1 LKLAKSLKDFSRPS
15 DEVHVPE
22 NEGPWGKDV
31 TGIEKNTEV
40 FAMRINHN
48 ISSMIGQGALASQQ
62 NALAKSLEKL
72 STGMRI
78 NRASDDAAGLSVSE
92 SMRSKIRG
100 MGRAK
105 SNAEDGIALLQIA
118 EGATGEINNIL
129 QRMRELSI
137 QSATDTMTTTERS
150 YTDKEFG
157 QLMNEITRISSSA
170 SYNGMTLLDGAAGS
184 FGVAGGQ
191 SSVLHIGAG
200 SSTTVDRISIT
211 ISAMTLGAL
220 GMNSTTTTVSTS
232 AGALASLSMIDM
244 AIKSVNTMRSDM
256 GAYVNRLEFA
266 ISNLSNQVYNTQD
279 AESRIRDVDFAQETT
294 EFTRAQILSQS
305 ATSMLAQ
312 ANQVPQGVLSLLG
325 H

>member
-1 LKLAKSLKDFSRPS
+1 
-15 DEVHVPE
+15 
-22 NEGPWGKDV
+22 
-31 TGIEKNTEV
+31 
-40 FAMRINHN
+40 MRINHN
-48 ISSMIGQGALASQQ
+48 ISSMIGQGSLEKNHTS
-62 NALAKSLEKL
+62 LAKSLEKL
-72 STGMRI
+72 STGLRI

-92 SMRSKIRG
+92 TMRAKIRG

-105 SNAEDGIALLQIA
+105 SNAEDGIALVQIA
-118 EGATGEINNIL
+118 EGATGEISNIL

-157 QLMNEITRISSSA
+157 QLMSEVTRISNSA

-184 FGVAGGQ
+184 FGVSGGAA
-191 SSVLHIGAG
+191 SVLHIGAG
-200 SSTTVDRISIT
+200 SSTTTDRLSIT
-211 ISAMTLGAL
+211 VSSMSLGAIGL
-220 GMNSTTTTVSTS
+220 NATTTSVSTASS
-232 AGALASLSMIDM
+232 ALTALSLIDT

-279 AESRIRDVDFAQETT
+279 AESRIRDVDFAKETT
-294 EFTRAQILSQS
+294 EFTRSQILSQS

-325 H
+325 R

>member
-1 LKLAKSLKDFSRPS
+1 
-15 DEVHVPE
+15 
-22 NEGPWGKDV
+22 
-31 TGIEKNTEV
+31 
-40 FAMRINHN
+40 MRINHN
-48 ISSMIGQGALASQQ
+48 ISSMIGQGALDTQQ
-62 NALAKSLEKL
+62 TSLGKSLEKL
-72 STGMRI
+72 STGLRI

-92 SMRSKIRG
+92 SLRSKIRG

-105 SNAEDGIALLQIA
+105 SNAEDGIALVQIA

-137 QSATDTMTTTERS
+137 QSSTDTMTTTERS

-157 QLMNEITRISSSA
+157 QLMNEISRISQSA

-184 FGVAGGQ
+184 FGVSGG
-191 SSVLHIGAG
+191 SASVLHIGAG
-200 SSTTVDRISIT
+200 SNASVDRVSIT
-211 ISAMTLGAL
+211 VNAMTLGAL
-220 GMNSTTTTVSTS
+220 GLSATTTSVSTS
-232 AGALASLSMIDM
+232 AGALSSLSLIDT

-266 ISNLSNQVYNTQD
+266 ISNLGNQIYNTQD
-279 AESRIRDVDFAQETT
+279 AESRIRDVDFAKETT
-294 EFTRAQILSQS
+294 EFTRAQILTQS
-305 ATSMLAQ
+305 ATSMLSQ

>member
-1 LKLAKSLKDFSRPS
+1 
-15 DEVHVPE
+15 
-22 NEGPWGKDV
+22 
-31 TGIEKNTEV
+31 
-40 FAMRINHN
+40 MRINHN
-48 ISSMIGQGALASQQ
+48 ISSMIGQGALATQQ
-62 NALAKSLEKL
+62 NSLTKSLEKL

-92 SMRSKIRG
+92 SLRSKIRG

-105 SNAEDGIALLQIA
+105 SNAEDGIALIQIA
-118 EGATGEINNIL
+118 EGATGEVNNIL

-137 QSATDTMTTTERS
+137 QSSTDTMTTTERA
-150 YTDKEFG
+150 YIDKEFG
-157 QLMNEITRISSSA
+157 QLMSEITRISNSA
-170 SYNGMTLLDGAAGS
+170 SYNGMTLLDGQSSS
-184 FGVAGGQ
+184 FGVSGGAA
-191 SSVLHIGAG
+191 SVLHIGAG
-200 SSTTVDRISIT
+200 SSQSIDRISIT
-211 ISAMTLGAL
+211 ITAMTLGAL
-220 GMNSTTTTVSTS
+220 GMSSVTTAVSTS
-232 AGALASLSMIDM
+232 ATALSALSIIDM

>member
-1 LKLAKSLKDFSRPS
+1 
-15 DEVHVPE
+15 
-22 NEGPWGKDV
+22 
-31 TGIEKNTEV
+31 
-40 FAMRINHN
+40 
-48 ISSMIGQGALASQQ
+48 MIGQGALETQQ
-62 NALAKSLEKL
+62 NALSKSLEKL

-92 SMRSKIRG
+92 SLRSKIRG

-191 SSVLHIGAG
+191 ASVLHIGAG
-200 SSTTVDRISIT
+200 SSNTVDRISIT
-211 ISAMTLGAL
+211 ISSMTLGAL

-232 AGALASLSMIDM
+232 AGALASLSVIDT
-244 AIKSVNTMRSDM
+244 AIRSVNTMRSDM

-312 ANQVPQGVLSLLG
+312 ANQVPQGVLSLLKG
-325 H
+325 

>member
-1 LKLAKSLKDFSRPS
+1 
-15 DEVHVPE
+15 
-22 NEGPWGKDV
+22 
-31 TGIEKNTEV
+31 
-40 FAMRINHN
+40 MRINHN
-48 ISSMIGQGALASQQ
+48 ISSMIGQGALETQQ
-62 NALAKSLEKL
+62 NSLSKSLEKL

-92 SMRSKIRG
+92 SLRSKIRG

-137 QSATDTMTTTERS
+137 QSSTDTMTTTERS

-170 SYNGMTLLDGAAGS
+170 SYNGMTLLDGDAGS
-184 FGVAGGQ
+184 FGVSGGQ
-191 SSVLHIGAG
+191 ASVLHIGAG
-200 SSTTVDRISIT
+200 SSNAIDRISIT

-220 GMNSTTTTVSTS
+220 GMSPTTTSVSTS
-232 AGALASLSMIDM
+232 AGALSSLSLIDV
-244 AIKSVNTMRSDM
+244 AIRSVNTMRSDM

-312 ANQVPQGVLSLLG
+312 ANQVPQGVLSLLKG
-325 H
+325 

>member
-1 LKLAKSLKDFSRPS
+1 
-15 DEVHVPE
+15 
-22 NEGPWGKDV
+22 
-31 TGIEKNTEV
+31 
-40 FAMRINHN
+40 MRINHN
-48 ISSMIGQGALASQQ
+48 ISSMIGQGALNTQQ
-62 NALAKSLEKL
+62 MSLGKSLEKL
-72 STGMRI
+72 STGLRI

-92 SMRSKIRG
+92 SLRGKIRG
-100 MGRAK
+100 MERAK
-105 SNAEDGIALLQIA
+105 SNAEDGIALVQIA

-137 QSATDTMTTTERS
+137 QSSTDTMTTTERS

-184 FGVAGGQ
+184 FGVSGGS

-200 SSTTVDRISIT
+200 SSSTVDRLSIT
-211 ISAMTLGAL
+211 VNAMTLGAL
-220 GMNSTTTTVSTS
+220 GMSATTTSVSTS
-232 AGALASLSMIDM
+232 SAALSSLSLIDT

-266 ISNLSNQVYNTQD
+266 ISNLGNQIYNTQD
-279 AESRIRDVDFAQETT
+279 AESRIRDVDFAKETT
-294 EFTRAQILSQS
+294 EFTRSQILTQS

>member
-1 LKLAKSLKDFSRPS
+1 
-15 DEVHVPE
+15 
-22 NEGPWGKDV
+22 
-31 TGIEKNTEV
+31 
-40 FAMRINHN
+40 MRINHN
-48 ISSMIGQGALASQQ
+48 ISSMIGQGALETQQ

-92 SMRSKIRG
+92 SLRSKIRG
-100 MGRAK
+100 LGRAK

-118 EGATGEINNIL
+118 EGATGEINNIM
-129 QRMRELSI
+129 QRLRELAI
-137 QSATDTMTTTERS
+137 QSSTDTMTTTERA

-157 QLMNEITRISSSA
+157 QLMNEISRISGSA

-184 FGVAGGQ
+184 FGVSGG
-191 SSVLHIGAG
+191 SASVLHIGAG
-200 SSTTVDRISIT
+200 SSNSVDRISIT

-220 GMNSTTTTVSTS
+220 GMGSATTSVSTS
-232 AGALASLSMIDM
+232 AGALAALSVIDS
-244 AIKSVNTMRSDM
+244 AVRSVNTMRSDI

-266 ISNLSNQVYNTQD
+266 MSNLGNQLYNTQD

-312 ANQVPQGVLSLLG
+312 ANQVPQGVLSLLKG
-325 H
+325 

>member
-1 LKLAKSLKDFSRPS
+1 
-15 DEVHVPE
+15 
-22 NEGPWGKDV
+22 
-31 TGIEKNTEV
+31 
-40 FAMRINHN
+40 MRINHN
-48 ISSMIGQGALASQQ
+48 ISSMIGQGSLATQTNS
-62 NALAKSLEKL
+62 LTKSLEKL

-92 SMRSKIRG
+92 SLRSKIRG

-118 EGATGEINNIL
+118 EGATGEVNNIL

-137 QSATDTMTTTERS
+137 QSSTDTMTTTERA
-150 YTDKEFG
+150 YIDKEFS

-170 SYNGMTLLDGAAGS
+170 SYNGMTLLNGEAGS
-184 FGVAGGQ
+184 FGVSGGQ
-191 SSVLHIGAG
+191 ASVLHIGSG
-200 SSTTVDRISIT
+200 SSASVDRISIT
-211 ISAMTLGAL
+211 ITAITLGAL
-220 GMNSTTTTVSTS
+220 GMNQTTTAVSTS
-232 AGALASLSMIDM
+232 AGALSSLSLIDN

-266 ISNLSNQVYNTQD
+266 ISNLGNQVYNTQD
-279 AESRIRDVDFAQETT
+279 AESRIRDVDFAKETT
-294 EFTRAQILSQS
+294 EFTRAQILTQS

-325 H
+325 G